1 MFGSNE
7 INVTNKHT
15 IPLHLDFRKETQ
27 KDCTYALDGFIC
39 RGCLNL
45 EYYYLCEQI
54 EGLISR
60 GTYNPGER
68 GGGLNMRFYCIPVTP
83 EMK

>member
-27 KDCTYALDGFIC
+27 KDCTYALDGRIFG
-39 RGCLNL
+39 R
-45 EYYYLCEQI
+45 
-54 EGLISR
+54 
-60 GTYNPGER
+60 TYIRNNVFVSE
-68 GGGLNMRFYCIPVTP
+68 
-83 EMK
+83 